1 MVDERTFV
9 MIKPDGVQRGL
20 ISEIIHRFERKGY
33 KLVALRFCKPALSV
47 FEEHYKEH
55 LGKPFYKPLLDFI
68 TSGPVVPMV
77 WEGKDVVA
85 QSRKLIGETDPLK
98 ASVGTIRG
106 DLAINKSKN
115 VIHGSDSLE
124 SAKREISIWFKK
136 EEVIDWKKDS
146 DKFIYE

>member
-106 DLAINKSKN
+106 DLAISKSNN

-124 SAKREISIWFKK
+124 SAKREISIWFKA
-136 EEVIDWKKDS
+136 EEIINWKKDS